1 MIADEKI
8 LNLFINIQSLINP
21 DISIEIG
28 AHDADFSKE
37 MKSFGV
43 DIFAFEASP
52 YVYNRFKNDMEEIN
66 YINKAVSDKNEN
78 IKFEIQMD
86 VDPSIAGNNSIKNRN
101 EKKDYSYIEIESVS
115 VDEYF
120 KDINFSNGA
129 LWIDV
134 EGASREVLFG
144 AKERLKDFASIYIE
158 LEKRDFWKDAWQR
171 DQVVEYLEQNDFYLY
186 HEAPC
191 YGEQVDA
198 IFVNSKF
205 RGLVDEAISK

>member
-144 AKERLKDFASIYIE
+144 AKERLKDF
-158 LEKRDFWKDAWQR
+158 LEHYSFKFVQKNHKTLSQNLGINKIHSEGIMLLENGLESNDILNGTTYDF
-171 DQVVEYLEQNDFYLY
+171 VCNF
-186 HEAPC
+186 
-191 YGEQVDA
+191 
-198 IFVNSKF
+198 
-205 RGLVDEAISK
+205 